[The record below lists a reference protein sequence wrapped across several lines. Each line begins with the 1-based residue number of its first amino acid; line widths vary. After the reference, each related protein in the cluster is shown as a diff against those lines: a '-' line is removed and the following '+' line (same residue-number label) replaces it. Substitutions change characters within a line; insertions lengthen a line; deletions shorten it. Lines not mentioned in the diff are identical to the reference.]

1 MVKKSKD
8 MANLFLAAKLVG
20 GTGGGEQ
27 PVLITKNIT
36 ENGIYSA
43 SADNADGYSQV
54 TVDVPAPVPLS
65 PTRSGATI
73 YDYDGSVIAT
83 YTPEEFAALTE
94 YPVHP
99 THEFLT
105 GDGYNW
111 PLADAQEYV
120 AKYGYVEVGAQYR
133 VTDGKTR
140 LFIHLEEG
148 RLEPQ
153 LGLGINGSVDVDWGD
168 GSAHDTMTGSNV
180 YNTVYQTHTY
190 ARAGNYIIALTVTG
204 SVQFNGREG
213 YGYILSKA
221 GGNQNTNLVYL
232 NALQS
237 LYIGDSG
244 VMTTYGN
251 AFYNCCN
258 LTSVIIPAS
267 IRNMS
272 SQTFG
277 SCYRLNSVILPFSE
291 FVPSINAS
299 IVNYCY
305 GLSLIVMP
313 AQATSIGSKAFNN
326 CTGITS
332 VIIPDSVTSIDNMAF
347 YNCYGLTSVIIP
359 DSVTSIGGNAFSG
372 CYGLGFIKFTS
383 ETPPTVSSISAWS
396 SIPTDCIIYVP
407 QGTLATYT
415 SATNYP
421 DPAKYNYVEY

>member
-54 TVDVPAPVPLS
+54 TVDVPAPAPLS

-94 YPVHP
+94 YPEHP
-99 THEFLT
+99 EHEYLT
-105 GDGYNW
+105 GNGYNW
-111 PLADAQEYV
+111 SLANAKAYA

-168 GSAHDTMTGSNV
+168 GSAHDTMTGSDV
-180 YNTVYQTHTY
+180 STTVYKAHTY
-190 ARAGNYIIALTVTG
+190 ARAGDYIITLTVIDG
-204 SVQFNGREG
+204 NMQFNGESG
-213 YGYILSKA
+213 FGHILSKS
-221 GGNQNTNLVYL
+221 GGDQSTNRTYL
-232 NALQS
+232 KALRS
-237 LYIGDSG
+237 LFIG
-244 VMTTYGN
+244 
-251 AFYNCCN
+251 
-258 LTSVIIPAS
+258 
-267 IRNMS
+267 
-272 SQTFG
+272 
-277 SCYRLNSVILPFSE
+277 NSV
-291 FVPSINAS
+291 
-299 IVNYCY
+299 
-305 GLSLIVMP
+305 
-313 AQATSIGSKAFNN
+313 TSIGFDAFES
-326 CTGITS
+326 CLSLVSI
-332 VIIPDSVTSIDNMAF
+332 VIPDSVRAVGRGVFYGCFDLASVTIPNGIASIDFGTIA
-347 YNCYGLTSVIIP
+347 YCYDCSSVILS
-359 DSVTSIGGNAFSG
+359 DSVTSIGLMAFQGDNNLSMVTMPDGVTTIDINAFNSCCRLALINIPDSVTNIG
-372 CYGLGFIKFTS
+372 SQAFQNCYGLGFIKFTAQ
-383 ETPPTVSSISAWS
+383 TPPTVANVNAWTS
-396 SIPTDCIIYVP
+396 VPTDCIIYVP
-407 QGTLATYT
+407 QGTLAAYT

-421 DPAKYNYVEY
+421 DPATYTYVEY